1 MNPYCGVET
10 HVGTSDPGRD
20 AARRIEE
27 SISEARRVVQ
37 THLRATPVESF
48 HGLDE
53 WAGARLHLKAENRQ
67 RTGSFKVRGALFRVS
82 SVPEGTRI
90 VAASAGN
97 HAQGVAFAASRR
109 NLKACVWMPR
119 NAALPKVEATRAY
132 GAEIVLVDGTVDEC
146 IRDAQAH
153 AESSGAVYVAPFDDP
168 LVVAGQGTIGLE
180 LAEQLPEDVHSVL
193 VPVGGGGLVSG
204 VALAL
209 RHARPDVRVV
219 GVEAEGAA
227 AMQASLRA
235 GRLVELPSIATI
247 ADGLALKR
255 PSPLTFDI
263 VRECGIDVVTVDDD
277 AIARAMLALLER
289 AKTVV
294 EPAGAVGVAAV
305 AEGKVDRDRPVAVV
319 LSGGNVDPQVLAK
332 LIDHGLAAA
341 GRHLRLNC
349 ILPDRPGSL
358 ARLAAAIA
366 EMELNILTVEHH
378 RAAPGIPVDHVE
390 VTVHVETR
398 NPTHSVEV
406 IAELERR
413 GFYVE
418 TE

>member
-1 MNPYCGVET
+1 M
-10 HVGTSDPGRD
+10 
-20 AARRIEE
+20 
-27 SISEARRVVQ
+27 EA
-37 THLRATPVESF
+37 F

-53 WAGARLHLKAENRQ
+53 WAGVSLHIKAENRQ
-67 RTGSFKVRGALFRVS
+67 RTGSFKVRGALFRLS
-82 SVPEGTRI
+82 TVPRGTPV

-97 HAQGVAFAASRR
+97 HAQGVAFAAATR
-109 NLKACVWMPR
+109 NLEARVWMPR
-119 NAALPKVEATRAY
+119 NAALPKIEATRAY
-132 GAEIVLVDGTVDEC
+132 GAEIELVDGTVDDC
-146 IRDAQAH
+146 IREAQAR

-168 LVVAGQGTIGLE
+168 KVIAGQGTLGLE
-180 LAEQLPEDVHSVL
+180 LADQMPGDISTVL
-193 VPVGGGGLVSG
+193 VPVGGGGLISG

-209 RHARPDVRVV
+209 ARARPDIRIV

-235 GRLVELPSIATI
+235 GRLVELPSVATI

-255 PSPLTFDI
+255 PSQLTFDI
-263 VRECGIDVVTVDDD
+263 ARECGIEVVTVDDD

-294 EPAGAVGVAAV
+294 EPAGAVGVAAA
-305 AEGKVDRDRPVAVV
+305 AEGLVGKDTPVGVV

-349 ILPDRPGSL
+349 ILPDRPGFL
-358 ARLAAAIA
+358 AGLASAIA
-366 EMELNILTVEHH
+366 EMDLNILSVEHH
-378 RAAPGIPVDHVE
+378 RAAPGVPVDHVE
-390 VTVHVETR
+390 VMVHVETR
-398 NPTHSVEV
+398 NPRHSVEV
-406 IAELERR
+406 VAELERR